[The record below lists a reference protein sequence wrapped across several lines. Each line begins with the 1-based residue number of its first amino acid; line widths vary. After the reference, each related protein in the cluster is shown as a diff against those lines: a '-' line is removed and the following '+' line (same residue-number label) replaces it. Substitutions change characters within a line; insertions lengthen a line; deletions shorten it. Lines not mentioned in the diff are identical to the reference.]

1 MWYIYATTAYG
12 AVLRRRRLAERGSR
26 FLQCFLN
33 FFGERVRTT
42 EHAPRDPSC
51 VFERRHGLAQIV
63 GVLSGEKQR
72 VNRSWPRR
80 WSASSALNE
89 TAWSALVG
97 MAKKTARDAAK
108 AELAAE

>member
-1 MWYIYATTAYG
+1 MWYIYAATACG

-51 VFERRHGLAQIV
+51 VFERRHGLAQILERGAAV
-63 GVLSGEKQR
+63 FVERLL
-72 VNRSWPRR
+72 
-80 WSASSALNE
+80 LNE

-97 MAKKTARDAAK
+97 IQKRSARDAAK